1 MPVFL
6 NTFVVVCVCVVIM
19 RLSVHTCF
27 FFHSV
32 KQPFLWTFY
41 KLRGIASTF
50 LSRRFN
56 LWTDGSYEKQE
67 QCNQRINLQ
76 SRFQQEG
83 HPSTKNSK
91 HHIGCCCFFLYLQV
105 CWYVGAPDNRLC
117 VYLWEYAEPMTLSF
131 TSSYFQKCCY
141 SEAWLFGTCCFN
153 FLLLFF
159 PSSAVGL
166 DPNYEKHT

>member
-6 NTFVVVCVCVVIM
+6 NTFVVVCVCAVIM

-67 QCNQRINLQ
+67 QCNQRLNLQ

-91 HHIGCCCFFLYLQV
+91 HHIGCCCFFPL
-105 CWYVGAPDNRLC
+105 
-117 VYLWEYAEPMTLSF
+117 F
-131 TSSYFQKCCY
+131 TSLLIRGSTWQPLMCIFMRICWANDTLIYQFVLSKMLLQ
-141 SEAWLFGTCCFN
+141 WGLTFWH
-153 FLLLFF
+153 LLF
-159 PSSAVGL
+159 
-166 DPNYEKHT
+166 